1 MKIEK
6 RIKNFFRKILRKFDA
21 YNEYENAILTSE
33 YAERISE
40 LKAQNSKIVFDAYY
54 LPKAVTA
61 ILREDNY
68 LITLDGAKERAV
80 SMMLKDKADGI
91 LDEFYRF
98 TV

>member
-1 MKIEK
+1 MN
-6 RIKNFFRKILRKFDA
+6 IKKKCKTLVKSFLRKLDA
-21 YNEYENAILTSE
+21 FNEYENAILTSE

-40 LKAQNSKIVFDAYY
+40 LKAQNSKIIFDAYY

-98 TV
+98 V

>member
-1 MKIEK
+1 MTHKIK
-6 RIKNFFRKILRKFDA
+6 SVLIHAFRHFTPF
-21 YNEYENAILTSE
+21 NEYENAILTNE

-40 LKAQNSKIVFDAYY
+40 LKEQNSKIIFDAYY

-91 LDEFYRF
+91 LDEFYKF